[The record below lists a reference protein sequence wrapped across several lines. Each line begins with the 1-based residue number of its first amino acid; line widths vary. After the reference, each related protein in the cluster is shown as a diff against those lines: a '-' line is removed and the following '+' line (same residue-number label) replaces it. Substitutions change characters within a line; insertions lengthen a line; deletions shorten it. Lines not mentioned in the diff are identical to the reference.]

1 MTVKENGL
9 KIILSGVLAGA
20 TAYFNVLIVPLAV
33 LLFVMICDY
42 ATGMTSAYVNGKIS
56 SRAGIIGIIKKVC
69 YMFAVVV
76 GICLD
81 YIIVSALSKINLEV
95 GTVYYFGMLVTVWLI
110 LNELISI
117 HENLDEIGVP
127 LPAFL
132 KKIVNRLIKNTE
144 SAAETEGKGES
155 ESKGKDKGK
164 DKSVVSSDCETANL
178 QKKE

>member
-117 HENLDEIGVP
+117 LENLDEIGVP
-127 LPAFL
+127 MPVFL
-132 KKIVNRLIKNTE
+132 KKTALRLAKKT
-144 SAAETEGKGES
+144 ETEAEKAEAGET
-155 ESKGKDKGK
+155 K
-164 DKSVVSSDCETANL
+164 
-178 QKKE
+178 